1 MLYFGSLLFGI
12 NFAHGGTGV
21 FDTDVAAPNMTA
33 QIDLFEQLVKKH
45 YGDIGLENSI
55 ALVTN
60 SGNDYSAYMAR
71 NNGTLDPKDV
81 MHFIDEVTT
90 QLAANLKRIQAL
102 GVKKILVAN
111 LALQCVPRVTKSLSF
126 KQCDND
132 EISELVDFHNMDLKY
147 NVGQMNDES
156 TNNSTVVVLD
166 LCNAFLDILQGKD
179 YESRFPEGLKGCCM
193 GTSSEGYCAVV
204 DEQWKPMYSVCKD
217 PRKSFFW
224 DMVHPTQAGWE
235 AVYERLLPT
244 LKLVE

>member
-102 GVKKILVAN
+102 GVKKIL
-111 LALQCVPRVTKSLSF
+111 
-126 KQCDND
+126 
-132 EISELVDFHNMDLKY
+132 Y

-204 DEQWKPMYSVCKD
+204 DEQWKPMYTVCKD

-224 DMVHPTQAGWE
+224 DMIHPTQAGWE

>member
-1 MLYFGSLLFGI
+1 MTFPGHPSGRYSNGLVLTDFLARHFGAVGLSPIPFEQWRKVWRHPMLYFGSLLFGI

-21 FDTDVAAPNMTA
+21 FDTDVAAPNMTV

-55 ALVTN
+55 ALVTS

-102 GVKKILVAN
+102 GVKKIL
-111 LALQCVPRVTKSLSF
+111 
-126 KQCDND
+126 
-132 EISELVDFHNMDLKY
+132 Y

-179 YESRFPEGLKGCCM
+179 YESRFPEGLKGC
-193 GTSSEGYCAVV
+193 
-204 DEQWKPMYSVCKD
+204 
-217 PRKSFFW
+217 
-224 DMVHPTQAGWE
+224 
-235 AVYERLLPT
+235 
-244 LKLVE
+244 